1 TTNYGGAVS
10 LVLQP
15 GSNHAYIRFDLSTLP
30 PNASINKATLRL
42 FVNAVTT
49 DGSFDVYQVNTA
61 WSENTLTF
69 NNAPPLGVSATSGNP
84 VAVTKAK
91 QFVLVDITQ
100 LVQAWANGSI
110 VNDGIALALTSSTGN
125 FAFDSKESTTTS
137 HHPELEVALNG
148 AVGPEGPQGP
158 QGPAGAEG
166 ATGAQGSQG
175 PMGPIGPQGPAGVA
189 GINNRG
195 SWVPIT
201 QYQIN
206 DSVSYDGSSWI
217 ALVPNLDSAPNP
229 VNPNWQLLAAN
240 GDQQSRRLG
249 SHCELSGGRCRHR
262 WRAIL
267 ACPCSQHFIAA
278 FDHQSQLAA
287 DRRCWSA
294 RCRRSTRASR
304 AGRSNWRH
312 GSARSRRTAGGY
324 GLDGL
329 DGCSGP
335 AGTPGTT
342 RTTRATRAGRDS
354 GYRRQLAHDLPLFL
368 SREPQWNLAGREID
382 SRSGYYRLA
391 HRRHG
396 KDANGVYLPGRGL
409 PLHRRHQGPGLG
421 THARP
426 ILV

>member
-1 TTNYGGAVS
+1 RWSAAIRREDTSMKRAYALRAVLILLCSLSALAQSAPPNADTDTSHTAPTTNYGGAVS

-30 PNASINKATLRL
+30 PNASINKATLLL
-42 FVNAVTT
+42 FVNAVIT

-91 QFVLVDITQ
+91 QFVLVDITP

-229 VNPNWQLLAAN
+229 VNPNWQLLAAKGIN
-240 GDQQSRRLG
+240 NQ
-249 SHCELSGGRCRHR
+249 GG
-262 WRAIL
+262 WVPTVNYQVDDAVTDGGQYWL
-267 ACPCSQHFIAA
+267 ALAPNTSSQPSITNPNWQLIAA
-278 FDHQSQLAA
+278 AGAHGAA
-287 DRRCWSA
+287 GA
-294 RCRRSTRASR
+294 Q
-304 AGRSNWRH
+304 
-312 GSARSRRTAGGY
+312 
-324 GLDGL
+324 
-329 DGCSGP
+329 GP
-335 AGTPGTT
+335 AGP
-342 RTTRATRAGRDS
+342 A
-354 GYRRQLAHDLPLFL
+354 
-368 SREPQWNLAGREID
+368 
-382 SRSGYYRLA
+382 
-391 HRRHG
+391 
-396 KDANGVYLPGRGL
+396 
-409 PLHRRHQGPGLG
+409 
-421 THARP
+421 
-426 ILV
+426 